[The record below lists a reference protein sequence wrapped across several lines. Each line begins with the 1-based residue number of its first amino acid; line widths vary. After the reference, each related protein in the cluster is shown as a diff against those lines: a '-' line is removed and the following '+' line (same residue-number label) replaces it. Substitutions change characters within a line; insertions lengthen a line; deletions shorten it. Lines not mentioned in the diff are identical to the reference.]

1 MELLSDGPFD
11 LEELRQL
18 RESIS
23 ELVHFGTSSWNYP
36 GWQGLVYHRKY
47 PKSGAV
53 TKMLTEYAEFPLFG
67 TVGIDASFYRPLS
80 ANTYRGYRE
89 ALPPGFKC
97 VQKVWNRITI
107 HTFTGHQDGGAA
119 GEKNPDFLNADRC
132 INEVIG
138 PALEHFREDL
148 GPFVFEVQTIA
159 RREKIDPAKFA
170 ELLDDFLGKLPPE
183 APYAVE
189 IRNEEYLTPSYL
201 AVLREHGVAHL
212 FNSWTRMPSI
222 GEQLAH
228 ADVIT
233 APFVIA
239 RALLR
244 PGRLYAEAVDA
255 FAPYD
260 KIQDPNPELRGDLTK
275 LAERAIK
282 LRIPAYLL
290 INNRAEGSAPH
301 TILAVAR
308 ILASETNSKRANP

>member
-1 MELLSDGPFD
+1 MELLSEGPFD
-11 LEELRQL
+11 LDELRRL
-18 RESIS
+18 REQIS
-23 ELVHFGTSSWNYP
+23 PQVHFGTSSWNYE

-53 TKMLTEYAEFPLFG
+53 TKMLADYAEFPLFS

-107 HTFTGHQDGGAA
+107 HTFTGHQDGGVA
-119 GEKNPDFLNADRC
+119 GTTNPDFLNAELC
-132 INEVIG
+132 LNEVIG
-138 PALEHFREDL
+138 PALEHFRDNL
-148 GPFVFEVQTIA
+148 GPLVFEIQTIA
-159 RREKIDPAKFA
+159 RKEGIDPGDFA
-170 ELLDDFLGKLPPE
+170 GKLDDFLSKLPPE
-183 APYAVE
+183 TPYAVE
-189 IRNEEYLTPSYL
+189 IRNQEYLSPPYL

-212 FNSWTRMPSI
+212 FNSWTRMPPI

-233 APFVIA
+233 APFIIA

-244 PGRLYAEAVDA
+244 PGRVYADAVDA

-260 KIQDPNPELRGDLTK
+260 RIQDANPELRGDLTA

-301 TILAVAR
+301 TIVAVAR
-308 ILASETNSKRANP
+308 MLTQQPRKG

>member
-1 MELLSDGPFD
+1 MELLPDGPFD
-11 LEELRQL
+11 LDELRTL
-18 RESIS
+18 REAIPP
-23 ELVHFGTSSWNYP
+23 LIHFGTSSWNYE

-53 TKMLTEYAEFPLFG
+53 TKMLGEYAEFPLFS

-80 ANTYRGYRE
+80 VNTLRGYRD

-97 VQKVWNRITI
+97 VQKVWNRISI
-107 HTFTGHQDGGAA
+107 HTFTGHQDGGVA
-119 GEKNPDFLNADRC
+119 GQLNPDFLNADLC
-132 INEVIG
+132 VNEVIG
-138 PALEHFREDL
+138 PSLEHFGASI
-148 GPFVFEVQTIA
+148 GPLVFEIQTIA
-159 RREKIDPAKFA
+159 RKVGIDADGFVGRIEA
-170 ELLDDFLGKLPPE
+170 FLSKLPPD

-189 IRNEEYLTPSYL
+189 LRNEEYLTPAYL
-201 AVLREHGVAHL
+201 AVLREHNVAHL

-222 GEQLAH
+222 GEQLANE
-228 ADVIT
+228 DVIT
-233 APFVIA
+233 GPFIIA

-260 KIQDPNPELRGDLTK
+260 RIQDENPELRGDLTK

-301 TILAVAR
+301 TIVAVAR
-308 ILASETNSKRANP
+308 MLAEKRER

>member
-1 MELLSDGPFD
+1 MELLPDGAFD
-11 LEELRQL
+11 LEELRTL
-18 RESIS
+18 REQIPP
-23 ELVHFGTSSWNYP
+23 LVHFGTSSWNYE
-36 GWQGLVYHRKY
+36 GWRGLVYHRKY

-53 TKMLTEYAEFPLFG
+53 TKMLAEYAEFPLFT

-80 ANTYRGYRE
+80 ANTYKGYAE
-89 ALPPGFKC
+89 ALPPSFKC
-97 VQKVWNRITI
+97 VQKVWSRVTI
-107 HTFTGHQDGGAA
+107 HTFSGHQDGGVA
-119 GEKNPDFLNADRC
+119 GERNPDFLNADIC
-132 INEVIG
+132 LNEVIG
-138 PALEHFREDL
+138 PALEHFRGHL
-148 GPFVFEVQTIA
+148 APFVFEIQTIA
-159 RREKIDPAKFA
+159 KKDKVSP
-170 ELLDDFLGKLPPE
+170 DDFAGRLDEFLSKLPPD

-189 IRNEEYLTPSYL
+189 LRNEEYLTPAYL

-212 FNSWTRMPSI
+212 FNSWTRMPPI
-222 GEQLAH
+222 GEQLAF

-244 PGRLYAEAVDA
+244 PGRYYAEAVDA

-260 KIQDPNPELRGDLTK
+260 KIQDENPELRGDLTA

-301 TILAVAR
+301 TIAAVAR
-308 ILASETNSKRANP
+308 MLAPRVV